1 MDELT
6 QRARKVFADDKYA
19 TELTG
24 ITIETVRR
32 DSTICTLQLA
42 QCHRNARGAVMGGV
56 IFTLADF
63 TFAIAANSG
72 LLATTDSEEPTL
84 EWVSSTSTIHFLNAT
99 KGDKLTATSKC
110 IKQGRTQAVFEIDIF
125 DEDQR
130 HIALITTTG
139 TRIPSSNF

>member
-63 TFAIAANSG
+63 TFAIAANSSKTPINCFRIFFMVI
-72 LLATTDSEEPTL
+72 L
-84 EWVSSTSTIHFLNAT
+84 SSICL
-99 KGDKLTATSKC
+99 
-110 IKQGRTQAVFEIDIF
+110 
-125 DEDQR
+125 
-130 HIALITTTG
+130 
-139 TRIPSSNF
+139 